1 MGDRSRA
8 LSSRLPARR
17 VGLRPCFRGAHAPLH
32 GPAASRW
39 SGGLALVAALLAAG
53 PVRAQE
59 RSIVLATTTSTQDSG
74 LLDMLV
80 PLFERKTGIEVK
92 VIAVGTGAA
101 LDMAARGD
109 ADAVLVHAWASE
121 KQYIASGDIAEG
133 RLVMHNDF
141 LLVGPA
147 ADPAHVRGSTDAL
160 AAMRA
165 IGQAGP
171 FISRGDAS
179 GTEKMELALW
189 QLAGIDPKTVP
200 GRDATG
206 QGMGATLLVA
216 DQRRAY
222 TLTDRATY
230 LAFRGRIALVP
241 VLENDPRL
249 LNVYHAYIVNPAK
262 HPGVRPALAR
272 RWVGFLVAPATQRV
286 IGAFGRAK
294 FGQALF
300 VPDAG
305 KTEAQLGLQ

>member
-1 MGDRSRA
+1 MSPRHLARA
-8 LSSRLPARR
+8 LRFVLF
-17 VGLRPCFRGAHAPLH
+17 L
-32 GPAASRW
+32 
-39 SGGLALVAALLAAG
+39 LALAAVHAAD
-53 PVRAQE
+53 PARAQE
-59 RSIVLATTTSTQDSG
+59 RSLVLATTTSTQDSG
-74 LLDMLV
+74 LLDTLV
-80 PLFERKTGIEVK
+80 PLFREETGIEVK

-109 ADAVLVHAWASE
+109 ADAVLVHAWESE
-121 KQYIASGDIAEG
+121 KRYVAGGDIADG

-141 LLVGPA
+141 LLVGPPS
-147 ADPAHVRGSTDAL
+147 DPAQVRGTTDAL

-165 IGQAGP
+165 IARTGP

-189 QLAGIDPKTVP
+189 KLAGIEPVTVP

-222 TLTDRATY
+222 TLTDRATF
-230 LAFRGRIALVP
+230 LAFKSRVELIP
-241 VLENDPRL
+241 VLEKDPRL
-249 LNVYHAYIVNPAK
+249 LNVYHAYIVNPTK
-262 HPGVRPALAR
+262 HPGVKTALAR
-272 RWVGFLVAPATQRV
+272 AWVAFLVAPETQRL
-286 IGAFGRAK
+286 IGRFGRAK

-305 KTEAQLGLQ
+305 KTEAQLGLK

>member
-1 MGDRSRA
+1 MK
-8 LSSRLPARR
+8 RR
-17 VGLRPCFRGAHAPLH
+17 LRPLRRFRP
-32 GPAASRW
+32 
-39 SGGLALVAALLAAG
+39 LALALAAG
-53 PVRAQE
+53 LLASSARAQE

-74 LLDMLV
+74 LLDTLV
-80 PLFERKTGIEVK
+80 PLFEKKTGIEVK

-101 LDMAARGD
+101 LDLAARGD
-109 ADAVLVHAWASE
+109 ADAVLVHAWESE
-121 KQYIASGDIAEG
+121 KKYIASGDITNG

-141 LLVGPA
+141 LLVGPPADA
-147 ADPAHVRGSTDAL
+147 AYVRGTRDAV

-165 IGQAGP
+165 IARAGP

-189 QLAGIDPKTVP
+189 KLAGVDPKTVP

-216 DQRRAY
+216 DQRRTY

-230 LAFRGRIALVP
+230 LAFRGRIRLVP

-249 LNVYHAYIVNPAK
+249 LNVYHAYVVNPAK
-262 HPGVRPALAR
+262 HPGVKTALAR
-272 RWVGFLVAPATQRV
+272 AWVAFLVAPEAQRV
-286 IGAFGRAK
+286 IGQFGRAQ

>member
-1 MGDRSRA
+1 M
-8 LSSRLPARR
+8 
-17 VGLRPCFRGAHAPLH
+17 
-32 GPAASRW
+32 AARW
-39 SGGLALVAALLAAG
+39 SWGLALVSVLLAAAPG
-53 PVRAQE
+53 RAQE

-74 LLDMLV
+74 LLDALV
-80 PLFERKTGIEVK
+80 PLFQQKTGIEVK

-109 ADAVLVHAWASE
+109 ADAVLVHAWTSE
-121 KQYIASGDIAEG
+121 KKYIASGDITEG

-141 LLVGPA
+141 LLVGPP
-147 ADPAHVRGSTDAL
+147 ADPAHVRGSADAL
-160 AAMRA
+160 AAMQA
-165 IGQAGP
+165 IARTGP

-230 LAFRGRIALVP
+230 LAFRSRIALVP
-241 VLENDPRL
+241 VLEKDPRL
-249 LNVYHAYIVNPAK
+249 LNVYHAYVVNPAK
-262 HPGVRPALAR
+262 HPDVKTALAR
-272 RWVGFLVAPATQRV
+272 GWVAFLVAPATQRV
-286 IGAFGRAK
+286 IGAFGRAR

>member
-1 MGDRSRA
+1 MIRHRHP
-8 LSSRLPARR
+8 LR
-17 VGLRPCFRGAHAPLH
+17 VF
-32 GPAASRW
+32 
-39 SGGLALVAALLAAG
+39 ALLAFVLAAALS
-53 PVRAQE
+53 PASARAQD
-59 RSIVLATTTSTQDSG
+59 RSIVLATTTSTRDSG
-74 LLDMLV
+74 LLDALV
-80 PLFERKTGIEVK
+80 PLFEKQSGIEVK

-101 LDMAARGD
+101 LDLAARGD
-109 ADAVLVHAWASE
+109 ADAVLVHAWESE
-121 KQYIASGDIAEG
+121 KKYIASSDITDG

-141 LLVGPA
+141 LLVGPPS
-147 ADPAHVRGSTDAL
+147 DPGHVRGTRDAL

-165 IGQAGP
+165 IARTGP

-189 QLAGIDPKTVP
+189 KLAGVDPKTVP

-216 DQRRAY
+216 DQRNAY

-230 LAFRGRIALVP
+230 LAFRSRIRLVP

-262 HPGVRPALAR
+262 HAGVKVALAR
-272 RWVGFLVAPATQRV
+272 AWVAFLVAPETQRV
-286 IGAFGRAK
+286 IGRFGRAQ
-294 FGQALF
+294 FGQPLF